1 MKQLLLTLAVAGMS
15 PCFIYAAQTAETAVQ
30 PTFTEWHDTYVNN
43 VNRFPIRT
51 SFFAYETRDAAL
63 KADRKAS
70 ANYLSIEGDW
80 RFNWVAN
87 ADQRPTDF
95 FKEGYDDSKWNT
107 MKVPGIWEVNGYG
120 DAEYVNVG
128 FAWRGHFKD
137 NPPEVP
143 VKDNHVGSYR
153 RTINIP
159 DSWDGRQ
166 VIAHFGSV
174 TSNIY
179 LWVNGKFVGYAEDS
193 KSAAEFD
200 ITPYLKKG
208 DNLFAFQTFR
218 WCDGSYSE
226 DQDFWRLSGV
236 ARDCF
241 LYSRSQNAHIDDVR
255 VTPDLD
261 AQYKNGT
268 LAVNVKGKGN
278 AKFVID
284 LIAPDGDIVSRK
296 ILNTTKVKKKA
307 GKKVAEINATVKFD
321 VENPLKWTAET
332 PNLYKVV
339 VTVQQNGKDV
349 ESVPVRTGFRKVEIK
364 NRQLLVNGQPVLI
377 KGANRHEIDPDG
389 GYVISRERMVEDVKL
404 MKQFNVNAVRTCH
417 YPDDPYFYDLC
428 DEYGLY
434 VCAEANQESHGF
446 FYDKD
451 AITTTPLFAT
461 PIMERNVHNVHNQ
474 YNHPS
479 VIYWS
484 MGNETADSKN
494 FSDVKKWINE
504 FDPTRPVHW
513 ERAILGDNTDI
524 YGEMYITPEAAEKYA
539 KDPKYTKPMIHCEYA
554 HAMGNSCGVMKD
566 YWDIIRKYPTYQ
578 GGFIW
583 DFVDQGLRGKDKDGN
598 MIYNYGGDF
607 NSYDPSDN
615 NFNCNGFISPD
626 RKPNPEAYEV
636 GYVYQNIWTS
646 PKDLTGEKKVS
657 VYNENFFRA
666 LDNVSLSWAIVADGV
681 ERQNGTI
688 ADLSNIKPQTSADVV
703 LPYNLKEY
711 SDAKDI
717 QLNVEY
723 RLKKDEGLQKAGD
736 IVAYQQLPIREF
748 KGTDLA
754 VTAAETKAVKVTD
767 KKKEANVTLAAENF
781 TLAFDRATGF
791 ITKYEVG
798 GKSLLGN
805 GGSLKPNFWRAV
817 TDNDMGANVQ
827 EKFAAWRDPQMKLT
841 SLQVDKKAKTVT
853 ATYNLP
859 EVKADLTIAYRATE
873 NGTLNVTQ
881 SLKTTPGAEMPEM
894 MRFGMVMNLP
904 YAMDQAEWYGRGPV
918 ENYSDRKLS
927 QNVGIYKATVDQLF
941 YPYVRPQETGTM
953 SDLRWWNIKDNN
965 GFGLRIESDALFSAS
980 ALHYDLYT
988 LDEGKEKKQRHSQS
1002 LPKSQYTNLF
1012 IDLVQAGVGGV
1023 DSWSDWGRARK
1034 GHRVE
1039 YKDYTFSFR
1048 ISPKTLY

>member
-1 MKQLLLTLAVAGMS
+1 M
-15 PCFIYAAQTAETAVQ
+15 
-30 PTFTEWHDTYVNN
+30 
-43 VNRFPIRT
+43 
-51 SFFAYETRDAAL
+51 
-63 KADRKAS
+63 
-70 ANYLSIEGDW
+70 
-80 RFNWVAN
+80 
-87 ADQRPTDF
+87 
-95 FKEGYDDSKWNT
+95 
-107 MKVPGIWEVNGYG
+107 
-120 DAEYVNVG
+120 
-128 FAWRGHFKD
+128 
-137 NPPEVP
+137 
-143 VKDNHVGSYR
+143 
-153 RTINIP
+153 
-159 DSWDGRQ
+159 
-166 VIAHFGSV
+166 
-174 TSNIY
+174 
-179 LWVNGKFVGYAEDS
+179 
-193 KSAAEFD
+193 
-200 ITPYLKKG
+200 
-208 DNLFAFQTFR
+208 
-218 WCDGSYSE
+218 
-226 DQDFWRLSGV
+226 
-236 ARDCF
+236 
-241 LYSRSQNAHIDDVR
+241 
-255 VTPDLD
+255 
-261 AQYKNGT
+261 
-268 LAVNVKGKGN
+268 
-278 AKFVID
+278 
-284 LIAPDGDIVSRK
+284 
-296 ILNTTKVKKKA
+296 
-307 GKKVAEINATVKFD
+307 
-321 VENPLKWTAET
+321 
-332 PNLYKVV
+332 
-339 VTVQQNGKDV
+339 
-349 ESVPVRTGFRKVEIK
+349 
-364 NRQLLVNGQPVLI
+364 
-377 KGANRHEIDPDG
+377 
-389 GYVISRERMVEDVKL
+389 
-404 MKQFNVNAVRTCH
+404 
-417 YPDDPYFYDLC
+417 
-428 DEYGLY
+428 
-434 VCAEANQESHGF
+434 
-446 FYDKD
+446 
-451 AITTTPLFAT
+451 
-461 PIMERNVHNVHNQ
+461 
-474 YNHPS
+474 
-479 VIYWS
+479 
-484 MGNETADSKN
+484 
-494 FSDVKKWINE
+494 
-504 FDPTRPVHW
+504 
-513 ERAILGDNTDI
+513 
-524 YGEMYITPEAAEKYA
+524 
-539 KDPKYTKPMIHCEYA
+539 
-554 HAMGNSCGVMKD
+554 
-566 YWDIIRKYPTYQ
+566 
-578 GGFIW
+578 
-583 DFVDQGLRGKDKDGN
+583 
-598 MIYNYGGDF
+598 
-607 NSYDPSDN
+607 
-615 NFNCNGFISPD
+615 
-626 RKPNPEAYEV
+626 
-636 GYVYQNIWTS
+636 
-646 PKDLTGEKKVS
+646 
-657 VYNENFFRA
+657 YNENFFRA
-666 LDNVSLSWAIVADGV
+666 LDNVSLSWAIVVDGV

-688 ADLSNIKPQTSADVV
+688 ADLPNIKPQTSADVV

-781 TLAFDRATGF
+781 TLALDRATGF

-927 QNVGIYKATVDQLF
+927 QNVGIYKATADQLF

-1012 IDLVQAGVGGV
+1012 VDLVQAGVGGV